1 MLTKGEL
8 KSVKAM
14 WKIDTLNTEAAML
27 ENLGFI
33 MNSKDKTLSPVTLLN
48 YLIDNRN
55 VPFSKPALM
64 VVQLSQSNKSI

>member
-1 MLTKGEL
+1 MLTKDDI

-14 WKIDTLNTEAAML
+14 WKIDTYNTEAVML

-33 MNSKDKTLSPVTLLN
+33 MNSNDKTLSPLTLLN

-55 VPFSKPALM
+55 VPFSNPALM
-64 VVQLSQSNKSI
+64 VVQFS